1 MKEQVIHEWWKH
13 KNIDFRALQQIDDT
27 VEIVDFGEYNAF
39 ENGPDFI
46 GAKVKIGD
54 LLWCGNVE
62 IHVKSSDWDKHGHQF
77 DSHYDN
83 VILHVVHEN
92 DKEVYNSK
100 NETIKTVEIV
110 PYQRNDHVK
119 NQWIPC
125 EKLLHTCHPL
135 TIVNELENSLI
146 DRLNRKISLIHT
158 QQVIYEYDYQ
168 AIFDLLFFKS
178 FGNKSN
184 TWFFEQLFV
193 LSYPY
198 LTKADKR
205 EEALLFGLSGLD
217 IPYEIEEEWEHLK
230 TKYVLSDIP
239 KIKWKTKGFYA
250 KASPRDRLLQLV
262 KGYRL
267 MKGIDVYQ
275 MTITDW
281 LHVKEMLVSGKI
293 MSSPQIDLLFING
306 VVLFYWWFAEETGRY
321 EFKDRAID
329 LLIHLPPEKNT
340 IIQKWK
346 SLGIKPKNAFDTQ
359 ALLELKNQKC
369 TFTKCLEC
377 KIGKEL
383 L

>member
-13 KNIDFRALQQIDDT
+13 KNVDFRALQRIDET
-27 VEIVDFGEYNAF
+27 IQIVDFGQYNAF

-46 GAKVKIGD
+46 GAKIKIND

-77 DSHYDN
+77 DPHYDN

-92 DKEVYNSK
+92 DKQVFNSK
-100 NETIKTVEIV
+100 NEIIKTVEII
-110 PYQRNDHVK
+110 PYTQNEQFK
-119 NQWIPC
+119 KQWIPC
-125 EKLLHTCHPL
+125 EKSLRSCHSL

-146 DRLNRKISLIHT
+146 DRLNRKISLIFT
-158 QQVIYEYDYQ
+158 QKVIYEYDYQ
-168 AIFDLLFFKS
+168 AIFNLLFFKS

-198 LTKADKR
+198 LSKSSSR
-205 EEALLFGLSGLD
+205 EEALLFGLSGLK
-217 IPYEIEEEWEHLK
+217 IPYLLEEEWELLK
-230 TKYVLSDIP
+230 TKHQLSDML
-239 KIKWKTKGFYA
+239 KIQWKTKGFYA
-250 KASPRDRLLQLV
+250 KASPNERLSQLV

-267 MKGIDVYQ
+267 MNEIDLYQ
-275 MTITDW
+275 MKVDDW
-281 LHVKEMLVSGKI
+281 MRVKKTLVVGKV
-293 MSSPQIDLLFING
+293 MSAMQVDLFLING

-329 LLIHLPPEKNT
+329 LLIHLPPEKNA

-346 SLGIKPKNAFDTQ
+346 SLGIQPKNAFDTQ